1 MRALCHSG
9 PWYRAWCHAL
19 LAVLLLPAVAGAQ
32 ASLNALQADVDQIAT
47 RARPS
52 LVTVLAQRPVEV
64 KARNG
69 RIVRRTHTRV
79 GSGVAVEEGA
89 LLTTASVVQGAQ
101 HILVQTANGLQAE
114 ATLVGYDPI
123 FNLALLRVP
132 GLRLPPLPMA
142 GGRGP
147 QLGDWVIALGTTY
160 GAQPTQSVGN
170 VAYLHREP
178 RFALLQLTNTV
189 VPGNSGGAALN
200 TRGELVGIVQGDLS
214 ARDLV
219 GGLDAP
225 RMGGASF
232 VIPLETVR
240 PVYESLRREGR
251 VRHGYLGVTTRL
263 AVIES
268 DTEAG
273 VHVPLGALVESVVSG
288 GPAERVGIRSGD
300 LIVGFDRERVEYPE
314 QLARWI
320 SASHPGTSVDLVWA
334 RNDLQKVGRVVLSE
348 SPDAAPVWAVGEIGQ
363 GGGAEKPR
371 IAEIER
377 QIQRLNQ
384 QLQSLK
390 SQGTAT
396 PP

>member
-1 MRALCHSG
+1 
-9 PWYRAWCHAL
+9 
-19 LAVLLLPAVAGAQ
+19 VLLLPAAARAQ

-52 LVTVLAQRPVEV
+52 LVTVLAQRPFEV

-69 RIVRRTHTRV
+69 RVVRRTHTRV

-101 HILVQTANGLQAE
+101 HIVVQTANGLQAE
-114 ATLVGYDPI
+114 ATLIGYDPI

-132 GLRLPPLPMA
+132 GLRLPPLAMA
-142 GGRGP
+142 SGRGP

-178 RFALLQLTNTV
+178 RFSLLQLTNTV

-214 ARDLV
+214 APDLT

-225 RMGGASF
+225 RPGGASF

-263 AVIES
+263 AIIES

-273 VHVPLGALVESVVSG
+273 VHVPLGALVESVVAG
-288 GPAERVGIRSGD
+288 GPAERAGIRSGD

-320 SASHPGTSVDLVWA
+320 SATHPGTGVDLVWA

-363 GGGAEKPR
+363 GGGTEKPR
-371 IAEIER
+371 IADIER

-390 SQGTAT
+390 NQGAAT